1 MLMSPLQAC
10 GCLEVFA
17 LIDLKKT
24 GKKSIEASN
33 TVLIHTA
40 FGSWPMLEYEL
51 DIAQREIDDGNHVI
65 FLITRHDQLS
75 CECKKERYCK
85 ESHSRTMNGIS
96 WLKNSPGSFEVLEFE
111 SANFDEEAEL
121 KCILDSLEGSDDF
134 KDSLKGINFL
144 RGMDIYESA
153 VSTVATNVCVSNPT
167 EIEFRKEILQYIE
180 IGIRSYYSA
189 RNHLK
194 SHNVD
199 KIFLY
204 NGRMARYRP
213 LLRLAQKDNIV
224 INVYEYP
231 LLGFMNYIM
240 IQNQYP
246 HDFANISKEL
256 LKYFR
261 SSTLT
266 YEDKI
271 SLGEKW
277 FENRVDKPG
286 QVKDVLLPKFNERM
300 HACVMP
306 QQWNQNAFN
315 LVFFVSSEY
324 EIADIVEVKSTHPY
338 SQDKIV
344 ERINSLFPDINI
356 YVRMHPGLEGV
367 EKELVEKMTNLDQL
381 KNVSVIPS
389 KSPIDSYEL
398 MKMANLILSFG
409 STVGIESAYLK
420 KPVITVGASWYQ
432 EFQAD
437 INIRTDQELVDSI
450 TNATEDDF
458 SNFPLPGERRSRAC
472 EFCYSFQNFGEKPKY
487 LTRDTFHGGFMV
499 RNDSRLQIKPDFR
512 YVLVNRLMDL
522 PKKIVNEGW
531 AVISDKDKFNKWMK
545 NPLRITINKLF
556 NSYY

>member
-1 MLMSPLQAC
+1 M
-10 GCLEVFA
+10 
-17 LIDLKKT
+17 IDLNKT
-24 GKKSIEASN
+24 GKKYIEASN
-33 TVLIHTA
+33 IVLIHTA

-51 DIAQREIDDGNHVI
+51 DMAQREIDDGNHVI
-65 FLITRHDQLS
+65 FLINRHDQIS

-85 ESHSRTMNGIS
+85 ESYSRTMNGIN
-96 WLKNSPGSFEVLEFE
+96 WLKNSPGGFEVLEFE
-111 SANFDEEAEL
+111 LTNLHEEAEL
-121 KCILDSLEGSDDF
+121 KSILDILEDSDDF
-134 KDSLKGINFL
+134 KDSLKGIDFL

-167 EIEFRKEILQYIE
+167 EYEFRKQILQYIE

-194 SHNVD
+194 SYNVD
-199 KIFLY
+199 KILLY

-213 LLRLAQKDNIV
+213 LLRLAQKNNID
-224 INVYEYP
+224 IKVYEYP

-256 LKYFR
+256 FKHFR
-261 SSTLT
+261 SSILS
-266 YEDKI
+266 YEDKV
-271 SLGEKW
+271 SLGKKW
-277 FENRVDKPG
+277 FENRVDKAG

-300 HACVMP
+300 HASVMP
-306 QQWNQNAFN
+306 QQWNKNAFN

-338 SQDKIV
+338 SQEKIV

-356 YVRMHPGLEGV
+356 YVRMHPSLDGV
-367 EKELVEKMTNLDQL
+367 EKKFVEKMINLDQL
-381 KNVSVIPS
+381 KNVSVISS

-398 MKMANLILSFG
+398 MKMSDLILSFG

-437 INIRTDQELVDSI
+437 INIRTDQELVNSI
-450 TNATEDDF
+450 KNATEDNF
-458 SNFPLPGERRSRAC
+458 SNFPLPEERKRRAC
-472 EFCYSFQNFGEKPKY
+472 EFSYSFQNFGEKPKY
-487 LTRDTFHGGFMV
+487 LTREKFHGGFMV
-499 RNDSRLQIKPDFR
+499 RNDVRLQIKSDFR
-512 YVLVNRLMDL
+512 YVLVNRLMDV

-531 AVISDKDKFNKWMK
+531 SVISDKDKFKKLMK
-545 NPLRITINKLF
+545 NPLRTTINKLF